1 MFTKQ
6 TAIEEVKQFLIECQR
21 LPLTIDRAILFGS
34 VAQDKANENSDID
47 LALFSDNF
55 GDNILNNIDLI
66 GSVNI
71 HFPDIDV
78 HTYPSSYFKQ
88 EGIMIEQIIK
98 TGIEIKL
105 SAIK

>member
-6 TAIEEVKQFLIECQR
+6 NAIKEVEQFLKECKS

-34 VAQDKANENSDID
+34 VVQCKATENSDID

-55 GDNILNNIDLI
+55 GDNILNNLDII

-71 HFPDIDV
+71 RFPDIDV
-78 HTYPSSYFKQ
+78 HTYPSSYYK
-88 EGIMIEQIIK
+88 EDGIMIEQIIK
-98 TGIEIKL
+98 TGVEIKI
-105 SAIK
+105 SA

>member
-6 TAIEEVKQFLIECQR
+6 TAIEEVKKFLIECQR

-55 GDNILNNIDLI
+55 GDNILNNLDLI

-71 HFPDIDV
+71 RFPDIDV
-78 HTYPSSYFKQ
+78 HTYSSSSYKQ
-88 EGIMIEQIIK
+88 EGLMIEQIIK
-98 TGIEIKL
+98 TVIEIKI
-105 SAIK
+105 SA